1 MKVFTDS
8 EFNLNIG
15 MNFISSIF
23 GIIMGILAL
32 MNIASYNVKVEKDVK
47 TEWFYDNK
55 SLDREKDKRDDN
67 NNYRIM

>member
-1 MKVFTDS
+1 
-8 EFNLNIG
+8 
-15 MNFISSIF
+15 
-23 GIIMGILAL
+23 